1 MRNPVRMWTQR
12 CQLTGHQ
19 HHAGEGNLK
28 ARGFMCYFDRLC
40 VHCLKCVGNGRRV
53 RCIEQLLV
61 ADAQGADSDALRIF
75 IKRDL
80 EFVLH
85 FEFGNKKAP
94 TSGA

>member
-1 MRNPVRMWTQR
+1 MRLQPLNRFGRWGVFQQPV
-12 CQLTGHQ
+12 
-19 HHAGEGNLK
+19 
-28 ARGFMCYFDRLC
+28 
-40 VHCLKCVGNGRRV
+40 KCVGNGRRV